1 MLYADYLNNKGRPI
15 HKMAHYVA
23 AYERHFGQFV
33 GRPMSFL
40 EIGAGDGGSS
50 QMWKRWFG
58 PLAQIVTIDI
68 NSYCK
73 KFEDEQVFVR
83 IGDPGDP
90 IFLQQLID
98 EFGIFDAVIDDGSH
112 QMDQVLSTISYLY
125 PRISPNGV
133 YMVEDVHTAYWDDYG
148 GGLNRPD
155 TIVSFFKDAVDRLN
169 ADHVR
174 DGNLVADGFTRSTFS
189 ISAYDSILVFEKAA
203 FINKRN
209 ALIGDPNLQIVI

>member
-33 GRPMSFL
+33 GRPLSFL

-58 PLAQIVTIDI
+58 PLARIVTIDI
-68 NSYCK
+68 NPVCL

-83 IGDPGDP
+83 IGDPSDP
-90 IFLQQLID
+90 IFLQEIID
-98 EFGIFDAVIDDGSH
+98 EFGLFDAVIDDGSH
-112 QMDQVLSTISYLY
+112 QMEHVLSTISYLY
-125 PRISPNGV
+125 PRISSNGV

-155 TIVSFFKDAVDRLN
+155 TIISFFKDAVDKLN

-174 DGNLVADGFTRSTFS
+174 DGNLIADGFARSTFS

-209 ALIGDPNLQIVI
+209 ALIGDLDLQIVI